1 MNNRSPAGSV
11 ATASFTLTTAIFCLA
26 GTISSEAAASELAT
40 LYGSIRPEII
50 GRFPES
56 GDNVRRMDDGYSR
69 VGVKGRTELSD
80 DLSGFY
86 LYERRVS
93 ANDGQDDGAV
103 RAGNDELREV
113 YVGLEGRLGSVS
125 IGRHYGLY
133 YDHIDDEL
141 DRHRSHYSD
150 AIVFGDL
157 FVPNSLTY
165 RSPAVAGGS
174 LGLLVE
180 FNDADERGES
190 IDERLELAG
199 TYRAGALALHAGY
212 VSSPLHDGLLGVATS
227 FAFQR
232 VRCAAVFQ
240 ASKDRD
246 NLVSLAVDVDLDSH
260 HTARLAVTSV
270 TDQTDANVDEVYV
283 VAGADRRFSEHFLAF
298 VEFFRKST
306 DPVGADDESALVY
319 GFRFDF

>member
-1 MNNRSPAGSV
+1 MAV
-11 ATASFTLTTAIFCLA
+11 D
-26 GTISSEAAASELAT
+26 EAAAL
-40 LYGSIRPEII
+40 
-50 GRFPES
+50 S
-56 GDNVRRMDDGYSR
+56 GLLTPAR

-86 LYERRVS
+86 RYERRVS

-113 YVGLEGRLGSVS
+113 YVGLEGRFGSVS

-133 YDHIDDEL
+133 YDYIDDEL

-174 LGLLVE
+174 LGLFVE

-190 IDERLELAG
+190 IDERLELVG
-199 TYRAGALALHAGY
+199 TYRAGALALHAGCSE
-212 VSSPLHDGLLGVATS
+212 VEAESCDEGR
-227 FAFQR
+227 F
-232 VRCAAVFQ
+232 VRSRAIGRAG
-240 ASKDRD
+240 R
-246 NLVSLAVDVDLDSH
+246 NLEKGE
-260 HTARLAVTSV
+260 
-270 TDQTDANVDEVYV
+270 EVL
-283 VAGADRRFSEHFLAF
+283 RE
-298 VEFFRKST
+298 
-306 DPVGADDESALVY
+306 ALI
-319 GFRFDF
+319 GSGD

>member
-1 MNNRSPAGSV
+1 MSSRSLASSV
-11 ATASFTLTTAIFCLA
+11 VVSFTVAVALLSVILTIPSTAQA
-26 GTISSEAAASELAT
+26 NELAT

-56 GDNVRRMDDGYSR
+56 GDHVRRMDDGYSR
-69 VGVKGRTELSD
+69 VGVKGRAKLSD
-80 DLSGFY
+80 DLEGFY

-93 ANDGQDDGAV
+93 ANDGEDDGAV
-103 RAGNDELREV
+103 RVGNDELREV
-113 YVGLEGRLGSVS
+113 YAGLEGRLGSVS

-157 FVPNSLTY
+157 FVPNSLAY
-165 RSPAVAGGS
+165 RSPVISGGS
-174 LGLLVE
+174 VGLLIE
-180 FNDADERGES
+180 FNDADELGES
-190 IDERLELAG
+190 IDERLEVAG
-199 TYRAGALALHAGY
+199 TYRSGDLALHAGY
-212 VSSPLHDGLLGVATS
+212 VSSPLHDGLVGVATS
-227 FAFQR
+227 YAFR
-232 VRCAAVFQ
+232 RARCAAVFQ
-240 ASKDRD
+240 ALKDRS

-270 TDQTDANVDEVYV
+270 TDQTDANIDEIYLI
-283 VAGADRRFSEHFLAF
+283 AGADQRFSEHFLAF
-298 VEFFRKST
+298 VELFRKSA
-306 DPVGADDESALVY
+306 DPVGVNDESALVF